1 MEFLNVIIKT
11 AIFYI
16 LIIIIIRLLG
26 KREVGEISVFD
37 LVVLLIIAD
46 VATMAINRDWIYV
59 LLSIASLL
67 TLLGLQKLFAFI
79 TLNFPKVRNIVDY
92 NPSIIIYD
100 GMLNVK
106 EMRKQS
112 YTMNDLV
119 TQARN
124 KDIMDLNEIRM
135 AILESTGELSIY
147 RKEDYKKTILPII
160 ISGIYQEDNIKMLG
174 LTIIEIRSYLQS
186 INLLEKKVNYLSSD
200 GNEFY
205 LIKLMK

>member
-1 MEFLNVIIKT
+1 MEFFNVIVKT

-79 TLNFPKVRNIVDY
+79 TLNYPKIRNIVDY
-92 NPSIIIYD
+92 KPSIIMYD
-100 GMLNVK
+100 GKLNIT

-124 KDIMDLNEIRM
+124 KDIMDLNEINM
-135 AILESTGELSIY
+135 AILESTGQLSIY
-147 RKEDYKKTILPII
+147 KKEDYNSMILPVI
-160 ISGIYQEDNIKMLG
+160 ISGIYQEDSIKILG
-174 LTIIEIRSYLQS
+174 LNKLEIRYYLQS
-186 INLLEKKVNYLSSD
+186 INLNEKKINYLSSD
-200 GNEFY
+200 GKEFY
-205 LIKLMK
+205 MIKLMK